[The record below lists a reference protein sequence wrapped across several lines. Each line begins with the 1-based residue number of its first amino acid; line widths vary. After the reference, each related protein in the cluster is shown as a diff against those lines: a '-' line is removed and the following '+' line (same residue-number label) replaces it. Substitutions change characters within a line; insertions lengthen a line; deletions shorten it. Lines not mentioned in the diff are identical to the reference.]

1 MADSM
6 QRSPTC
12 PNCCRNFVTRDQGN
26 SCYPLLLK
34 CGHTFCEGCLI
45 RLARLQKTT
54 IACPTCQVNTP
65 LPKAEQ
71 SVRSLWPDIYTL
83 GLLVVNKRFSLE
95 NGGANFKPSQKTR
108 NTVDNGDLASPPAVD
123 KQKKN
128 VSKCAECNTRNA
140 SCRCAKCE
148 CDLCGLCFDKVH
160 KVSRT
165 LMRHQASPLT
175 PDGMTSGCQAHNNR
189 IIEFYCE
196 DDKSSICSH
205 CVVMGDHKNHNIVSI
220 LDKNKEVAAEIEPAL
235 LVAKAALRRIKE
247 ADKVL
252 TDAIPGL
259 RTEVAQLTHELRTHF
274 QMLHG
279 VLQAREISLL
289 EQIEEAGQAQVQ
301 PLEGMRNTLVEH
313 AKMLDSLAKDAH
325 RALKNTQTLLNATEI
340 VDKLSSADD
349 LPCCAVAS
357 EQKGPTIHCSLNK
370 SLVDVIS
377 SYGTVENNSNP
388 RYNLRRISEVPPEWV
403 QQMPVQPTENQGL
416 AELNGAESDSSV
428 DRFGSQD
435 SSHGGEDT
443 SSKDSSPRQKRKQ
456 RVRTSWKPSRWEL
469 VFVTHIKH
477 PCHFL
482 VQRLSDNDR
491 VDAMM
496 KAINRFCNSQDPEH
510 VSRDNIAVG
519 DLCLAQYSFDH
530 KWYRGRIRAMSGG
543 TSDDSSDSGTDK
555 KEPMVEVAY
564 VDYGNSELVPIR
576 RLRKMPQRFQTIP
589 EMSMC
594 CSLVDI
600 VPIDKE
606 TGKWS
611 QEAIQAFAKMVGD
624 KPVLMK
630 ILNHSGSLLQVDLH
644 KPPNEDIDTDMPVSL
659 RDALVFL
666 EVAYLR
672 SPHSVPSFTAS
683 VLQPRRKFLPAE
695 PLLQGQDIP
704 VLGSHVMGPDLFY
717 VQVISVAEAQ
727 YMRDMMT
734 QMQEL
739 YNQEQGEDWSIL
751 CPHEGMVLVAKYEE
765 DDLWY
770 RAQVVDLPGNKQVDI
785 TYVDFGNS
793 ARVTCSQL
801 KKIPDKFLKLPVQ
814 AVPCVL
820 ADVEPRD
827 VSKGWSDEAR
837 LQFNQMAL
845 FKSLVVNVQG
855 KTADSKL
862 QVLLYD
868 SLDKQ
873 TCINSLLAQEGHGT
887 YTAQGSQPVPVPV
900 PVAVREETVGAES
913 VDIQVPEEPAGTD
926 IQEVPLTHSS
936 SVELEPT
943 LPLEP
948 QLPREDIPKAP
959 ETSPNGN
966 DLDIDPC
973 LAPPIQEGEN
983 CLPVTVCH
991 VESPAQ
997 VFVQLASAGE
1007 DGLDR
1012 KILDFISLMSEM
1024 EEHYRDSEP
1033 SLISWKEQD
1042 ICCVKYSVD
1051 NRWYRGRVSSSKGNN
1066 SFEIFHLD
1074 YGSRE
1079 VVSVDNLRP
1088 LPEKFQYLPAFA
1100 ICCHLAN
1107 LVPAGG
1113 KDTWTATACEF
1124 LTSLVTGIPCTL
1136 VTKGPV
1142 EEGSLPVDLLYE
1154 HRVQET
1160 ALTAAK
1166 ASLISV
1172 SQSLIHEGVALKKKR
1187 TTISLKSES
1196 VTGPQPAEN
1205 TATVDHNYNVKNI
1218 SQEPVAAEADKI
1230 PVEEEEEVCE
1240 KWRFRKPCLPA
1251 KEQFPIAITFI
1262 NSKAVIY
1269 GQEIKEDNST
1279 LEDMMLTLQKQNEMG
1294 PELTNG
1300 SGCYK
1305 WKVGEPCQAQFTQDQ
1320 HWYRARVQKVTEQG
1334 VEVQYVD
1341 FGNTEVLPAHSLR
1354 RLANLMAIPQQCLEM
1369 ELFGVWPISPD
1380 GAWPTEAVLFLLENV
1395 MGQTCLAILKSK
1407 PSKGPLRVEL
1417 VLGDGQNVGE
1427 MMVNRGLAAPGK
1439 KPCGQLM
1446 YPAGEEVTELLDSLK
1461 AVQRSPQRLAALKG
1475 VPAEERGYQTPSDD
1489 DSCSDEDDAAYCPP
1503 FTPAILPPPG
1513 QHFKIN
1519 ITHVDQPNQMYFQ
1532 RVMSA
1537 DDDKDNE
1544 DDPTLAETQHQLQ
1557 MLETITDE
1565 IVAQVDTFHPLDN
1578 IIAVLCEGMACCA
1591 CYTMDDSWYRA
1602 QVISVQSLDPLAV
1615 WVLYVDYGTSE
1626 LLMADRLKQL
1636 PERYQTLPMQATKCT
1651 LLGVQPVELTGQ
1663 ESGLLPESNWTHQ
1676 ALKAMITAVDNKV
1689 LTACIKDP
1697 GPPPSLLL
1705 FESISPTPRLVV
1717 QSLVE
1722 QGLAVPDTTGLEG
1735 LEWVLDN
1742 MADSHS
1748 PGNKE
1753 ISEEALEQELD

>member
-1 MADSM
+1 MTDNL

-12 PNCCRNFVTRDQGN
+12 PNCCRNFAAQDVSRPLGY

-45 RLARLQKTT
+45 KLARLQKTA
-54 IACPTCQVNTP
+54 IACPTCQVSTP
-65 LPKAEQ
+65 LRKAEH

-95 NGGANFKPSQKTR
+95 SGATRPGQKSR
-108 NTVDNGDLASPPAVD
+108 NVVDNGEVASLPALD
-123 KQKKN
+123 KQIKH

-175 PDGMTSGCQAHNNR
+175 PDGMTSGCQVHDNR
-189 IIEFYCE
+189 IIEFYCQ
-196 DDKSSICSH
+196 DDKASICSH

-220 LDKNKEVAAEIEPAL
+220 LDKNKEVAAEIEPAI
-235 LVAKAALRRIKE
+235 LVAKTVLMRIKE

-259 RTEVAQLTHELRTHF
+259 RTEVSQLTHELRTHF
-274 QMLHG
+274 QLLHG
-279 VLQAREISLL
+279 ALQAREISLM
-289 EQIEEAGQAQVQ
+289 EQIEEAGHAQVQ

-313 AKMLDSLAKDAH
+313 AKMLDSLVKDAH

-357 EQKGPTIHCSLNK
+357 EKKGPAILCSLDK

-377 SYGTVENNSNP
+377 SYGTVESNSNT
-388 RYNLRRISEVPPEWV
+388 RYDLKRISEVPPEWV
-403 QQMPVQPTENQGL
+403 QQMPVQPAENQTH
-416 AELNGAESDSSV
+416 AEVNGAESDSSV
-428 DRFGSQD
+428 DKFGSQD
-435 SSHGGEDT
+435 SSQGGEDT
-443 SSKDSSPRQKRKQ
+443 SSKDSSPKQKRKQ
-456 RVRTSWKPSRWEL
+456 RIRTSWKPSRWEM

-496 KAINRFCNSQDPEH
+496 KAINKFCNSQEPEYIS
-510 VSRDNIAVG
+510 VDNLAVG

-530 KWYRGRIRAMSGG
+530 KWYRGRIRTISGG
-543 TSDDSSDSGTDK
+543 ISDDSSDGGTDK
-555 KEPMVEVAY
+555 KEPTVEVAY
-564 VDYGNSELVPIR
+564 VDYGNSELVPVR
-576 RLRKMPQRFQTIP
+576 RLRKMPKRFQDIP

-624 KPVLMK
+624 KPVLLKIMK
-630 ILNHSGSLLQVDLH
+630 QSGSLLYVDLH

-683 VLQPRRKFLPAE
+683 VLQPRRKFLPTE

-704 VLGSHVMGPDLFY
+704 VLGSHVMGPDLFF
-717 VQVISVAEAQ
+717 VQVISAAEAQ
-727 YMRDMMT
+727 YMRDMMA

-739 YNQEQGEDWSIL
+739 YNQEQGEEWSIL
-751 CPHEGMVLVAKYEE
+751 CPYEGMVLVAKYEE
-765 DDLWY
+765 DNLWY

-793 ARVTCSQL
+793 ARVTCSHL
-801 KKIPDKFLKLPVQ
+801 KKIPDRFLKLPIQ

-820 ADVEPRD
+820 ADVEPLD
-827 VSKGWSDEAR
+827 ASTGWSDEAR
-837 LQFNQMAL
+837 IQFNQMAL

-855 KTADSKL
+855 QTADSRLK
-862 QVLLYD
+862 VLLYE

-873 TCINSLLAQEGHGT
+873 ICVNSLLAEEGHGT
-887 YTAQGSQPVPVPV
+887 YTGKARTQTEPVKEEEEPMSVNNVDTPVPAP
-900 PVAVREETVGAES
+900 
-913 VDIQVPEEPAGTD
+913 VPEEPAGTD

-943 LPLEP
+943 QPLLQP
-948 QLPREDIPKAP
+948 PREMAMTPEAP
-959 ETSPNGN
+959 PNDS
-966 DLDIDPC
+966 DLDIETC
-973 LAPPIQEGEN
+973 RAPPIQEGEN

-1012 KILDFISLMSEM
+1012 KFILDFVSLMSEM
-1024 EEHYRDSEP
+1024 EEHYKESEP

-1042 ICCVKYSVD
+1042 ICCAKYSVD
-1051 NRWYRGRVSSSKGNN
+1051 NRWYRARVCSSKGNN
-1066 SFEIFHLD
+1066 SFEVFHLD
-1074 YGSRE
+1074 YGSQE

-1124 LTSLVTGIPCTL
+1124 LSNLVTHVPCTL

-1172 SQSLIHEGVALKKKR
+1172 SQSLIQEGVALKNKR
-1187 TTISLKSES
+1187 SNRSPRPKS
-1196 VTGPQPAEN
+1196 VADPQPSEN
-1205 TATVDHNYNVKNI
+1205 TAPVDHNYNVKNI
-1218 SQEPVAAEADKI
+1218 SGEPLASGDTDKV
-1230 PVEEEEEVCE
+1230 PEEEEKAGE
-1240 KWRFRKPCLPA
+1240 KWSYRKPVIPA
-1251 KEQFPIAITFI
+1251 TEQFPVAITFI
-1262 NSKAVIY
+1262 NSKAIIY

-1279 LEDMMLTLQKQNEMG
+1279 LEDLMLTLQQQNEDP

-1300 SGCYK
+1300 NSCYK
-1305 WKVGEPCQAQFTQDQ
+1305 WEVGEPCQAQFTQDQ
-1320 HWYRARVQKVTEQG
+1320 HWYRAKVLNLTEQG

-1341 FGNTEVLPAHSLR
+1341 FGNTEILPAHSLR
-1354 RLANLMAIPQQCLEM
+1354 KLKNLISIPQQCLEM
-1369 ELFGVWPISPD
+1369 QLFGVWPISAD

-1407 PSKGPLRVEL
+1407 PSQGPLRVEL

-1439 KPCGQLM
+1439 KPCGEHM
-1446 YPAGEEVTELLDSLK
+1446 YPVGEEVAGLLDSLK
-1461 AVQRSPQRLAALKG
+1461 AVQKGLPALKG
-1475 VPAEERGYQTPSDD
+1475 VPAEEHQMMSPSEDD
-1489 DSCSDEDDAAYCPP
+1489 DSSSDEDDVSYCPP
-1503 FTPAILPPPG
+1503 FSPAILPPPG

-1532 RVMSA
+1532 RVMA
-1537 DDDKDNE
+1537 DDDDDNGE
-1544 DDPTLAETQHQLQ
+1544 DPTLVETQRQLQ
-1557 MLETITDE
+1557 LLETITDE
-1565 IVAQVDTFHPLDN
+1565 IVAQVDTFPPLDN
-1578 IIAVLCEGMACCA
+1578 IIAGMACCA

-1602 QVISVQSLDPLAV
+1602 QVISIQSLDPLAL

-1651 LLGVQPVELTGQ
+1651 LLGVQAAELTGQ
-1663 ESGLLPESNWTHQ
+1663 ESGLLPESSWTLQ
-1676 ALKAMITAVDNKV
+1676 ALKAMIQAVDNKV

-1705 FESISPTPRLVV
+1705 FESISPKPRLVV
-1717 QSLVE
+1717 QCLVE

-1735 LEWVLDN
+1735 LEWVLDQ
-1742 MADSHS
+1742 MPAAQQESAEETLE
-1748 PGNKE
+1748 KE
-1753 ISEEALEQELD
+1753 VD